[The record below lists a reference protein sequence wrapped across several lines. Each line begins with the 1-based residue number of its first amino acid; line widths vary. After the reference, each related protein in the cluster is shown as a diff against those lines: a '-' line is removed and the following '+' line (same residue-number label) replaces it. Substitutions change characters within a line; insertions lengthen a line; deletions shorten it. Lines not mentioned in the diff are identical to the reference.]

1 MKVRAGKFRGSRLK
15 MEKGR
20 KIRPAT
26 SRVKTAIFDILPMDL
41 SDAVVLDLFA
51 GSGSLGIEALS
62 RGAAGAV
69 FVDQSRGSGEL
80 IKANLLKLGCFER
93 GDVMVKKVAAAINHL
108 SLSGAK
114 FHLIF
119 VDPPF
124 DQSLAGKTLAQIE
137 RSGILAREGI
147 AVVRTSTRER
157 PEKSY
162 GELKINDRR
171 KYGDS
176 MVSFYVRT
184 SGITEKEEA

>member
-1 MKVRAGKFRGSRLK
+1 MERG
-15 MEKGR
+15 G

-41 SDAVVLDLFA
+41 AGAVVLDLFA

-69 FVDQSRGSGEL
+69 FVDQSRKSGEL
-80 IKANLLKLGCFER
+80 IKANLLKLGCRER
-93 GDVMVKKVAAAINHL
+93 GDVMVKKVSAAINQL
-108 SLSGAK
+108 SLSAAK

-124 DQSLAGKTLAQIE
+124 DQALAGKTLAQIE
-137 RSGILAREGI
+137 RSGILAGEGI
-147 AVVRTSTRER
+147 VVVRTSIRER
-157 PEKSY
+157 LFDSC

-176 MVSFYVRT
+176 VVKFYILA
-184 SGITEKEEA
+184 SGKEEKEGL